1 MFAGAAE
8 RFTVWTD
15 ARSDADV
22 PTSSSTFVVPRPQSV
37 IVPVTVIRQFCVAMA
52 IVSEKRVEAS
62 TTKEL
67 VADHAVSGVG
77 ALLTAL

>member
-8 RFTVWTD
+8 RFTVWTLTRLS
-15 ARSDADV
+15 AEV
-22 PTSSSTFVVPRPQSV
+22 PTRSSTTVVPTPQSV
-37 IVPVTVIRQFCVAMA
+37 IVPVTVIWQFCAEMS
-52 IVSEKRVEAS
+52 ISSENRVEAS
-62 TTKEL
+62 TTKEF